1 MPDSS
6 SHSGDDASAPAPG
19 STASSTS
26 PTSGTTGAAPA
37 APPLPVPKPQ
47 VVRWLIIGIAAIV
60 AGSLWS
66 WRGKTAAQ
74 KTVEAPITLITS
86 DREDLACAMGKAVGQ
101 YKCQFR
107 AAGQPW
113 PEAPAAKDKLAPY
126 FTTDRQMFLIP
137 GLFEQPALAARYKS
151 EPPTGKPRDQLKR
164 FVARCHLRLVEK
176 VEGFQTRWM
185 SDATFGPGD
194 AAWVAEPQDC
204 KIE

>member
-6 SHSGDDASAPAPG
+6 SHSGDDASAATPAD
-19 STASSTS
+19 
-26 PTSGTTGAAPA
+26 TSGGTSASPPTGAAPSPA
-37 APPLPVPKPQ
+37 PLPVPKPQ

-74 KTVEAPITLITS
+74 KTVDAPITLITS
-86 DREDLACAMGKAVGQ
+86 DREDLACALGKAVGQ

-113 PEAPAAKDKLAPY
+113 PEAPSDKDKLAPY
-126 FTTDRQMFLIP
+126 FTTDRQLFLIP

-151 EPPTGKPRDQLKR
+151 EPPAGKPRDQLKR
-164 FVARCHLRLVEK
+164 FVARCRLRLVEK

-185 SDATFGPGD
+185 SDANFGPAD
-194 AAWVAEPQDC
+194 SAWVAEPEDC

>member
-6 SHSGDDASAPAPG
+6 SHSGDDATAAPP
-19 STASSTS
+19 SSTTSATPAVTGEAPS
-26 PTSGTTGAAPA
+26 PA
-37 APPLPVPKPQ
+37 PLPVPKPQ

-74 KTVEAPITLITS
+74 KTVDAPITLVTS
-86 DREDLACAMGKAVGQ
+86 DREDLACAMGKAVGH

-113 PEAPAAKDKLAPY
+113 PEAPAEKDKLAPY

-151 EPPTGKPRDQLKR
+151 EPPAGKPRDQLKR
-164 FVARCHLRLVEK
+164 FVARCRLRLIEK

-185 SDATFGPGD
+185 TDANFGPAD
-194 AAWVAEPQDC
+194 SAWVAEPEEC